1 MKIFQGNA
9 ALEFFHYP
17 EVFKMHIFIGAF
29 CRINK
34 AVTIFILAMMATSA
48 WSACAIVDTSDG
60 SGYYKYVFSNFNP
73 PEFNPT
79 VAKNTVIYSRSAVA
93 VLSNGVG
100 DRLMNCSSEVMGYS
114 VGKSTPVNNIYPTTV
129 EGIGMRVSTIHGAAP
144 VSTSKY
150 SNHPGSFAYQL
161 SDVKVEL
168 IKTAD
173 GDITAGGVLDSDFL
187 YERANDAFGQLLA
200 QYNFSSPVVLRP
212 KVPTCTPQAPEPVRM
227 AQTVTQ
233 KLTSIGSTGAPRSFL
248 ISLLCKGGIPGSL
261 TNAYVTLTD
270 VANPGNIGNVL
281 TLSKTSV
288 AKGVGVQI
296 RKGEQILGFGP
307 DSNAAGNRNQW
318 FAGAVAYGQARLD
331 IPLTARYVKTGENVT
346 IGSANAAATF
356 TISYQ

>member
-1 MKIFQGNA
+1 M
-9 ALEFFHYP
+9 
-17 EVFKMHIFIGAF
+17 IFIF
-29 CRINK
+29 
-34 AVTIFILAMMATSA
+34 AMMATSA
-48 WSACAIVDTSDG
+48 WSACAIKDTSDG
-60 SGYYKYVFSNFNP
+60 SGYYKYVFRDFNP
-73 PEFNPT
+73 PEFNPN
-79 VAKNTVIYSRSAVA
+79 VAKNTVIYSKSAIA

-100 DRLMNCSSEVMGYS
+100 SRLMNCDPSVMGYS
-114 VGKSTPVNNIYPTTV
+114 LGKSTPVNNIYPTTV
-129 EGIGMRVSTIHGAAP
+129 EGIGMRVSTANGAAP
-144 VSTSKY
+144 VSTMRY
-150 SNHPGSFAYQL
+150 SDHIGSFAYQYA
-161 SDVKVEL
+161 VVTVEL

-270 VANPGNIGNVL
+270 VANPGNIGNFL

-331 IPLTARYVKTGENVT
+331 IPLTAHYVKTGENVT

>member
-1 MKIFQGNA
+1 
-9 ALEFFHYP
+9 
-17 EVFKMHIFIGAF
+17 MHIFIGAF

-34 AVTIFILAMMATSA
+34 AVMIFIFAMMATSA
-48 WSACAIVDTSDG
+48 WSACAIENTTDG

-73 PEFNPT
+73 PEFNPN
-79 VAKNTVIYSRSAVA
+79 VAKNTVIYSKTAVA
-93 VLSNGVG
+93 VISNGLG
-100 DRLMNCSSEVMGYS
+100 ARLMNCDPSVTGYL

-129 EGIGMRVSTIHGAAP
+129 EGIGMRVSTRYGAAP
-144 VSTSKY
+144 VSGLGY
-150 SNHPGSFAYQL
+150 SNHSGSFAYIL
-161 SDVKVEL
+161 IDVTVEL

-307 DSNAAGNRNQW
+307 DSNATGNRNQW
-318 FAGAVAYGQARLD
+318 FAGAVAYGQGRLD

>member
-1 MKIFQGNA
+1 
-9 ALEFFHYP
+9 
-17 EVFKMHIFIGAF
+17 
-29 CRINK
+29 
-34 AVTIFILAMMATSA
+34 
-48 WSACAIVDTSDG
+48 
-60 SGYYKYVFSNFNP
+60 
-73 PEFNPT
+73 
-79 VAKNTVIYSRSAVA
+79 
-93 VLSNGVG
+93 
-100 DRLMNCSSEVMGYS
+100 
-114 VGKSTPVNNIYPTTV
+114 
-129 EGIGMRVSTIHGAAP
+129 MRVSTVNGAAP
-144 VSTSKY
+144 VSTSEH
-150 SNHPGSFAYQL
+150 SNHPGSFAYQYAI
-161 SDVKVEL
+161 VTVEL

-187 YERANDAFGQLLA
+187 YERATDAFGQLLA
-200 QYNFSSPVVLRP
+200 QYSFSSPVVLRP

-270 VANPGNIGNVL
+270 VANPGNIGNAL

-296 RKGEQILGFGP
+296 RKDDQILGFGP

>member
-1 MKIFQGNA
+1 
-9 ALEFFHYP
+9 
-17 EVFKMHIFIGAF
+17 MHIFIGAF

-34 AVTIFILAMMATSA
+34 AVMIFILAMMATSA
-48 WSACAIVDTSDG
+48 WSVCAIKDTSDG

-73 PEFNPT
+73 PEFNPN
-79 VAKNTVIYSRSAVA
+79 VAKNTVIYSKTAIAVM
-93 VLSNGVG
+93 SNGVG
-100 DRLMNCSSEVMGYS
+100 ARLMNCNPMVTGYI

-129 EGIGMRVSTIHGAAP
+129 EGIGIRVSSGYGAAP
-144 VSTSKY
+144 VSTAQY
-150 SNHPGSFAYQL
+150 SNHPGSFAYQY
-161 SDVKVEL
+161 SVVTVEL

-212 KVPTCTPQAPEPVRM
+212 RVPTCTPQAPEPVRM
-227 AQTVTQ
+227 AQTVAP

-261 TNAYVTLTD
+261 TSAYVTLTD
-270 VANPGNIGNVL
+270 VANPGNIGNAL

-296 RKGEQILGFGP
+296 RKGEQILGFSP

-331 IPLTARYVKTGENVT
+331 IPLTARYVKTEENVT

>member
-1 MKIFQGNA
+1 MKIYQGNA
-9 ALEFFHYP
+9 ALGFFHYP
-17 EVFKMHIFIGAF
+17 GVFKMHIFAGAF

-34 AVTIFILAMMATSA
+34 AVMIFILAMMATSA
-48 WSACAIVDTSDG
+48 WSACAIIDTSDG

-73 PEFNPT
+73 PEFNPN
-79 VAKNTVIYSRSAVA
+79 VAKNTVIYSKTAIA
-93 VLSNGVG
+93 VLRNGVG
-100 DRLMNCSSEVMGYS
+100 DRLMRCSPAVTGYS
-114 VGKSTPVNNIYPTTV
+114 LGKSTPVNNIYPTTV
-129 EGIGMRVSTIHGAAP
+129 EGIGMRVSTVNGAAP
-144 VSTSKY
+144 VSTSEH
-150 SNHPGSFAYQL
+150 SNHPGSFAYQYAI
-161 SDVKVEL
+161 VTVEL

-187 YERANDAFGQLLA
+187 YERATDAFGQLLA
-200 QYNFSSPVVLRP
+200 QYSFSSPVVLRP

>member
-1 MKIFQGNA
+1 
-9 ALEFFHYP
+9 
-17 EVFKMHIFIGAF
+17 MHIFVGVF
-29 CRINK
+29 CRMNK
-34 AVTIFILAMMATSA
+34 AVMIFILAMMATSA
-48 WSACAIVDTSDG
+48 WSACAIKDTSDG
-60 SGYYKYVFSNFNP
+60 AGYYKYVFSNFNP
-73 PEFNPT
+73 PEFNPN
-79 VAKNTVIYSRSAVA
+79 VAKNTVIYSKSAIA

-100 DRLMNCSSEVMGYS
+100 ERLMNCSAMVTGYI
-114 VGKSTPVNNIYPTTV
+114 VGKYTPVNNIYPTTV
-129 EGIGMRVSTIHGAAP
+129 EGIGIRVSNMYGAAP
-144 VSTSKY
+144 VSTSQH
-150 SNHPGSFAYQL
+150 SNHPGSFAYQY
-161 SDVKVEL
+161 SVVTVEL

-187 YERANDAFGQLLA
+187 YERATDAFGQLLA
-200 QYNFSSPVVLRP
+200 QYSFSSPVVLRP